1 MPHIHTEPGQ
11 HDITASAW
19 IFRKDDGEL
28 RVLVHMHRKHGKLMQ
43 IGGHVELDETPWQT
57 LAHEI
62 PEESGYRLDELKILQ
77 PLADVPKITDATV
90 HPVPV
95 LSNTH
100 LVGDGHY
107 HSDYCYA
114 FMANDIPQ
122 ALPAEG
128 ESRDLRWLTP
138 DELRDEA
145 AKGAALKDV
154 SEIYDFI
161 ARQVIPMYHQ
171 IDAIA
176 YATDKPS
183 GSLLS
188 GK

>member
-1 MPHIHTEPGQ
+1 MPHIHTGQGQ
-11 HDITASAW
+11 HDITTSAW
-19 IFRKDDGEL
+19 IFRKDADKL
-28 RVLVHMHRKHGKLMQ
+28 RVLVHMHRKNGKLMQ

-62 PEESGYRLDELKILQ
+62 PEESGYGLDELKILQ
-77 PLADVPKITDATV
+77 PLADIPKISGATV

-100 LVGDGHY
+100 LVGNGHY

-114 FMANDIPQ
+114 FMADDVPQ

-128 ESRDLRWLTP
+128 ESHDLRWLTP

-145 AKGAALKDV
+145 AKGVALKDV

-161 ARQVIPMYHQ
+161 IGQIIPVYYQ
-171 IDAIA
+171 IEASL

-183 GSLLS
+183 ESLLAS
-188 GK
+188 K